1 MRGRALAT
9 VAAAAVV
16 VGGCGSTPPPSSLVK
31 LRVQG
36 ARICAAASGRLGRIS
51 TPRSEAGGETFL
63 TRAIAV
69 LGPELRELSRLSAP
83 GDGADV
89 YRAALDATGGELKA
103 LGGAVRALDRQQD
116 PVIAFRT
123 LQRRLG
129 PLERR
134 ADGAWQALQMPDCL
148 QR

>member
-1 MRGRALAT
+1 VRGRALAA
-9 VAAAAVV
+9 VAATAVV
-16 VGGCGSTPPPSSLVK
+16 AAGCSSAPPPSLVQ
-31 LRVQG
+31 LRSQG
-36 ARICAAASGRLGRIS
+36 ARTCAAASGRLRRIP
-51 TPRSEAGGETFL
+51 TPRTEVGGEAFL

-69 LGPELRELSRLSAP
+69 FGPELRELRRLSAP

-89 YRAALDATGGELKA
+89 YRAALDATAGELKA
-103 LGGAVRALDRQQD
+103 LERAVHALDRQQD

-129 PLERR
+129 PLETQ
-134 ADGAWQALQMPDCL
+134 ADGAWQALQMPVCL